1 MLKFRSA
8 AIAASFASALV
19 ASTALAGT
27 PGTVT
32 TVTGQSPNPSTV
44 GASVNLTATV
54 TNPSAAQCFGSVQFL
69 DGATPLG
76 ATAALTTVNAGSS
89 SVTASRVFPTAGT
102 RSVTASYTSSN
113 GCPNS
118 VSAAVNQT
126 VNAVAAAVPTAGE
139 WTMWGLAGLIALG
152 GGIVL
157 SRRNRR
163 FA

>member
-19 ASTALAGT
+19 ASTALAGA

-32 TVTGQSPNPSTV
+32 TITSQSPNPSTV

-54 TNPSAAQCFGSVQFL
+54 TNPSAAQCFGAIQFL
-69 DGATPLG
+69 DGGTPLG
-76 ATAALTTVNAGSS
+76 GAAALTTVDPGSS
-89 SVTASRVFPTAGT
+89 SVTASRVFPTAGA
-102 RSVTASYTSSN
+102 RSVTASYTSTN
-113 GCPNS
+113 GCPTS
-118 VSAAVNQT
+118 ASAAVTQT
-126 VNAVAAAVPTAGE
+126 VNAVAAAVPTVGE

-157 SRRNRR
+157 SRRSRR
-163 FA
+163 FV

>member
-19 ASTALAGT
+19 ASTAFAGISS
-27 PGTVT
+27 T
-32 TVTGQSPNPSTV
+32 TTTITGQSPNPSTV

-54 TNPSAAQCFGSVQFL
+54 TNPSNAQCSGSVQFF
-69 DGATPLG
+69 DSGTPLG
-76 ATAALTTVNAGSS
+76 GAATLTTVTVGSS
-89 SVTASRVFPTAGT
+89 SVTASRVFPTPGT
-102 RSVTASYTSSN
+102 RSVTAAYTTDNS
-113 GCPNS
+113 CPNS
-118 VSAAVNQT
+118 GSAAVNQT
-126 VNAVAAAVPTAGE
+126 VNAVAATVPTVGE